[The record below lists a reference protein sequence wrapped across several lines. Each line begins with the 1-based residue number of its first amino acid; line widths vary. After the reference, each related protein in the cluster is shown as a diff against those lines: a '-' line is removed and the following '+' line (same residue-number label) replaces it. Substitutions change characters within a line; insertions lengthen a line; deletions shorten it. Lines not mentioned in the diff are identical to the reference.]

1 MSAAVLT
8 DRWWR
13 EVKRNTVWRVEG
25 WLLSWMED
33 ADEGSRR
40 SDLLAECGC
49 GDVWMPSRTREGW
62 WDRMWCWWK
71 PTHWPAYVRS
81 RRARAYVM
89 IEHEDSSW

>member
-1 MSAAVLT
+1 MSARVLT

-25 WLLSWMED
+25 WLLAWMEA
-33 ADEGSRR
+33 ADEGSQRG
-40 SDLLAECGC
+40 DLLAECEC
-49 GDVWMPSRTREGW
+49 GDMWVPSRTHGGW

-71 PTHWPAYVRS
+71 PTHWPAYIRS

-89 IEHEDSSW
+89 IEHEGGAS